1 MALFTSPA
9 LPNTSAVL
17 LQGKPGGFEAL
28 SCVESTCKHPAA
40 ARWLPVLAAAPVFEV
55 HSQDAFQSDS
65 NNLEE

>member
-28 SCVESTCKHPAA
+28 SCVESTCKRPAA